1 MRQLSGVVGRF
12 NLITKITIV
21 VSIIVAIAQNGTIG
35 DKNTL
40 LWHIKEDMRF
50 FRTTTSGHAVIMGR
64 KTFESLGSKPLPK
77 RKNIVI
83 TRSDREFEGAYTAHS
98 LEDAIAMAEGDEEIF
113 VIGGAQIY
121 AEALKCADRMYIT
134 RVERDY
140 EGDTSF
146 PDTDY
151 NVWSLVAEERY
162 ERGEEF
168 DYPFS
173 FLTYDRVKDA
183 K

>member
-1 MRQLSGVVGRF
+1 M
-12 NLITKITIV
+12 I
-21 VSIIVAIAQNGTIG
+21 SIIVAIAQNGTIG
-35 DKNTL
+35 DNNSL

-83 TRSDREFEGAYTAHS
+83 TRSDLTFEGALTAHS
-98 LEDAIAMAEGDEEIF
+98 LDEAISMAEGDEETFI
-113 VIGGAQIY
+113 IGGAQIY
-121 AEALKCADRMYIT
+121 RAALAVADRMYIT

-146 PDTDY
+146 PEVDY
-151 NVWSLVAEERY
+151 SQWQLVSEERH
-162 ERGEEF
+162 ERGEE
-168 DYPFS
+168 YEWPFS
-173 FLTYDRVKDA
+173 FLTYDRL
-183 K
+183 

>member
-1 MRQLSGVVGRF
+1 M
-12 NLITKITIV
+12 

-35 DKNTL
+35 DKNSL

-77 RKNIVI
+77 RTNIVI
-83 TRSDREFEGAYTAHS
+83 TRSDVEFNGALTAHS
-98 LEDAIAMAEGDEEIF
+98 LEEAIAMAEGDEEIF
-113 VIGGAQIY
+113 IMGGAQIY
-121 AEALKCADRMYIT
+121 GIALDVADRMYIT

-146 PDTDY
+146 PEIDY
-151 NVWSLVAEERY
+151 SQWRLVGEERH
-162 ERGEEF
+162 ERGEE
-168 DYPFS
+168 YESPFA
-173 FLTYDRVKDA
+173 FLTYERVR
-183 K
+183 

>member
-1 MRQLSGVVGRF
+1 M
-12 NLITKITIV
+12 

-35 DKNTL
+35 DKNSL

-77 RKNIVI
+77 RTNIVI
-83 TRSDREFEGAYTAHS
+83 TRADRTFDGALTAHS
-98 LEDAIAMAEGDEEIF
+98 LEEAIAMAEGDEEIF
-113 VIGGAQIY
+113 IIGGAQIY
-121 AEALKCADRMYIT
+121 AEALSVADRMYIT

-146 PDTDY
+146 PDIDY
-151 NVWSLVAEERY
+151 SKWRLVSEERH

-168 DYPFS
+168 DAPFA
-173 FLTYDRVKDA
+173 FLCYDRA
-183 K
+183 

>member
-1 MRQLSGVVGRF
+1 M
-12 NLITKITIV
+12 

-35 DKNTL
+35 DKNSL

-83 TRSDREFEGAYTAHS
+83 TRAERDFEGAFTAHS
-98 LEDAIAMAEGDEEIF
+98 LEEAIAMAEGDEEIF
-113 VIGGAQIY
+113 IIGGAQIY
-121 AEALKCADRMYIT
+121 AEALSVADRMYIT

-146 PDTDY
+146 PEIDY
-151 NVWSLVAEERY
+151 SKWQLVSEERY

-168 DYPFS
+168 DAPFA
-173 FLTYDRVKDA
+173 FLCYDRA
-183 K
+183 

>member
-1 MRQLSGVVGRF
+1 M
-12 NLITKITIV
+12 I
-21 VSIIVAIAQNGTIG
+21 SIIVAIAQNGTIG
-35 DKNTL
+35 DKNSL

-50 FRTTTSGHAVIMGR
+50 FRTTTSGHPVIMGR

-83 TRSDREFEGAYTAHS
+83 TRSDFEFEGAFTAHS
-98 LEDAIAMAEGDEEIF
+98 LEEAISMAEGDEEIF
-113 VIGGAQIY
+113 IMGGAQIY
-121 AEALKCADRMYIT
+121 AQSLDIADRMYIT

-146 PDTDY
+146 PEIDY
-151 NVWSLVAEERY
+151 SKWTLVKEERF
-162 ERGEEF
+162 ERGEE
-168 DYPFS
+168 YESPFA
-173 FLTYDRVKDA
+173 FLVYDK